1 MARPRYDVAL
11 SFASE
16 QRPFVRA
23 VANHLRD
30 ASTSLFFDE
39 FEQLSLWGKDLVE
52 ELDRV
57 YRKDSRLVV
66 MFISEAYKRK
76 HWTSHERRSAL
87 AAALRRREYVL
98 PVRFD
103 DTDLDGLPDTV
114 SYLDARKI
122 TPAALGPMIIEKL
135 RLHEQSYEVGVEHL
149 EAWRLV
155 GSRFAGSAFLG
166 EGAKL
171 FGGRWT
177 RPGTRAVYTA
187 NSVCVA
193 LLETFA
199 FLGQEQLQDLV
210 AVKARIALST
220 DIKVVRTVDLPA
232 RWRAHPP
239 GEDIRAIGTDW
250 AASGETCVLAVPS
263 VVLPSEQSYLL
274 NPDHPDFGS
283 LVVLAEQPVGD
294 LARFLTARS

>member
-1 MARPRYDVAL
+1 MYDVAL

-23 VANHLRD
+23 VANVLRD
-30 ASTSLFFDE
+30 ANTSLFFDE

-76 HWTSHERRSAL
+76 PWTSHERRSAL
-87 AAALRRREYVL
+87 AAALERREYVL

-103 DTDLDGLPDTV
+103 DTDLDGLPPTV
-114 SYLDARKI
+114 SYIDARKVA
-122 TPAALGPMIIEKL
+122 PDALGGMIVEKL
-135 RLHEQSYEVGVEHL
+135 RLHEQSYEVGVRDL
-149 EAWRLV
+149 EVWRLV
-155 GSRFAGSAFLG
+155 KSRFAASAFDG
-166 EGAKL
+166 EGASL

-177 RPGTRAVYTA
+177 HPATRVVYTA
-187 NSVCVA
+187 DSVCVA

-199 FLGQEQLQDLV
+199 FLGRNPLDDLV
-210 AVKARIALST
+210 AVKARLSLSG
-220 DIKVVRTVDLPA
+220 DIKVVRIADLPA
-232 RWRAHPP
+232 GWRTFPP
-239 GEDIRAIGTDW
+239 AEDTKAVGTEW
-250 AASGETCVLAVPS
+250 AASCETCVLSVPS
-263 VVLPSEQSYLL
+263 VVLPSERSYLL
-274 NPDHPDFGS
+274 NPNHRDFES

-294 LARFLTARS
+294 LVPILVAKS